1 MPDPTAM
8 TPEDV
13 PDELIQA
20 FTAAEDV
27 MYDAGESISEESL
40 RIGLAAALPA
50 HEAMVRERIAK
61 DIKAA
66 APCMPTANCNPYCK
80 DCVRYRQA
88 RRDIEIARGKA

>member
-20 FTAAEDV
+20 FTAAEDI

-40 RIGLAAALPA
+40 RIGLAAVLPA
-50 HEAMVRERIAK
+50 HEAMVLARVK
-61 DIKAA
+61 DLAVEVLA
-66 APCMPTANCNPYCK
+66 SHALTVAPTLSWFFGDYLPRK
-80 DCVRYRQA
+80 V
-88 RRDIEIARGKA
+88 ARGEL